1 MLSRCLAR
9 LAAFLLIAAPV
20 AALLPA
26 AAPAAPATDWTR
38 TVTAQP
44 DGGFLVGN
52 PAAKTRLIEYFS
64 YTCPHCAAFAG
75 AGTTE
80 LKAGWVKNGLIAI
93 EYRNFVRDGFDLT
106 ASLVAHC
113 GGAPRFLARHEAI
126 FANYENWMKQAQT
139 YAQSHQDAPQDG
151 DRSAQ
156 FIQIADSTGLTALA
170 GKQGLTPDAVH
181 KCLADKELLSKI
193 LALTAGVWDA
203 DPKFEGTPGFLIN
216 GKAATGAHDW
226 AKLKPL
232 LPAPN
237 PALPTPR
244 K

>member
-1 MLSRCLAR
+1 MLSRFLTR
-9 LAAFLLIAAPV
+9 LAALLLLAAPIAA
-20 AALLPA
+20 LIPA
-26 AAPAAPATDWTR
+26 SAPAATPADWTR

-52 PAAKTRLIEYFS
+52 PAAKTRLVEYFS

-75 AGTTE
+75 TGTSE
-80 LKAGWVKNGLIAI
+80 LKAGWVKSGLIAI
-93 EYRNFVRDGFDLT
+93 EYRNFVRDAFDLT

-126 FANYENWMKQAQT
+126 FANYEAWMKQAQT
-139 YAQSHQDAPQDG
+139 YSQTHQDQPQDG

-156 FIQIADSTGLTALA
+156 FIEIADSTGLTALMA
-170 GKQGLTPDAVH
+170 KQGLTATAVH
-181 KCLADKELLSKI
+181 TCLADKERLSKI
-193 LALTAGVWDA
+193 LALTAGAWDA

-216 GKAATGAHDW
+216 GKAAAGAHDW
-226 AKLKPL
+226 ARLKPL
-232 LPAPN
+232 LPAPSG
-237 PALPTPR
+237 ALPASR